1 MFVLSRSI
9 VSDSL
14 QPHKLQPVRFLC
26 PWNFPGKNTEVGC
39 HFLLQ
44 DMESYRLSLSHHC
57 HMIFCSSSNFLH
69 LCEVCKFP
77 QLIVWIQQL
86 RSILSNAAGWRW
98 SLTPSGIKRLLS
110 FSIFSQDIPLCWSHP
125 HPYHPTLVSLSGGN
139 RGNFSDCSLLVS
151 VLMDLVRL
159 TWCCLHDS
167 LTHRRNALPVPPP
180 TARLGM
186 GCLGSKRPRSLS
198 PG

>member
-1 MFVLSRSI
+1 M
-9 VSDSL
+9 
-14 QPHKLQPVRFLC
+14 
-26 PWNFPGKNTEVGC
+26 GC
-39 HFLLQ
+39 NFLLQ

-125 HPYHPTLVSLSGGN
+125 HPYHPTLMSLSGGN
-139 RGNFSDCSLLVS
+139 RQFLWLLLVS
-151 VLMDLVRL
+151 KCPDGSCKAYLVLPTRFSHTQEECLTSATPNSQVRY
-159 TWCCLHDS
+159 C
-167 LTHRRNALPVPPP
+167 VF
-180 TARLGM
+180 G
-186 GCLGSKRPRSLS
+186 K
-198 PG
+198 

>member
-1 MFVLSRSI
+1 MILPIELCNCTSDHGKEVSTSQQPHPSVISYHFSTSLFTHCPDFWYYRISLIAFESYTWNPVFILNRSI

-69 LCEVCKFP
+69 LCDVCKFP

-86 RSILSNAAGWRW
+86 RSILSNAAGWEMD
-98 SLTPSGIKRLLS
+98 LTPSGIKRLLS
-110 FSIFSQDIPLCWSHP
+110 FSSFSQDIPFAG
-125 HPYHPTLVSLSGGN
+125 PT
-139 RGNFSDCSLLVS
+139 
-151 VLMDLVRL
+151 
-159 TWCCLHDS
+159 
-167 LTHRRNALPVPPP
+167 P
-180 TARLGM
+180 T
-186 GCLGSKRPRSLS
+186 PITQ
-198 PG
+198 P

>member
-1 MFVLSRSI
+1 MFFWN
-9 VSDSL
+9 SL
-14 QPHKLQPVRFLC
+14 AFSTIQRMLAIWSLLALTFS
-26 PWNFPGKNTEVGC
+26 PGKNTEVGC
-39 HFLLQ
+39 YFLLQ

-110 FSIFSQDIPLCWSHP
+110 FSSFSQDIPFAD
-125 HPYHPTLVSLSGGN
+125 PTPTPITQPKCLSVEET
-139 RGNFSDCSLLVS
+139 GNFSDCSLLVS
-151 VLMDLVRL
+151 VLMDHLLRL

-167 LTHRRNALPVPPP
+167 VNTQEEQITCATPN
-180 TARLGM
+180 
-186 GCLGSKRPRSLS
+186 S
-198 PG
+198 